1 MSKLLVLGC
10 QAAALM
16 EVSPSSP
23 EATGAT
29 TCGHLHSSIHSFTF
43 SSSFNT
49 YERKAFWC

>member
-1 MSKLLVLGC
+1 MSEFLVLGC

-16 EVSPSSP
+16 EVTPSPP

-29 TCGHLHSSIHSFTF
+29 TRGHLHSSIHSFTV